1 MEKIDIV
8 LTYVDG
14 NDERWLNKRKQYTV
28 ARGMDVSNSRYRD
41 WENLQYIF
49 RGIEMYAPWV
59 NKVFLVTDHQVP
71 EWINKDCDKLVL
83 VNHEDYIPKEYLP
96 TFNSNVIESNL
107 HRIEELSEYFIILND
122 DIFFMNTCTS
132 EDFFKNGRPQAIF
145 MEYPVGCGGNNDV
158 FPHTLIN
165 NYNLLGKYFS
175 RKEYKKRLRGK
186 ILNLNYGW
194 YFFYN
199 LIMYMMPFPNL
210 FGILTPHFACPYTKD
225 SFRKMWDL
233 EKDMLT
239 ETNSHRF
246 RQKEDLTIYLFH
258 LYDVLSGNFH
268 PHNMLKMGKMI
279 AIREDE
285 PYIYQIIKS
294 KKYKLL
300 CLNDE
305 CPEELFET
313 VKKKVNVCLAEKFKN
328 KSSFEI

>member
-14 NDERWLNKRKQYTV
+14 NDERWLNKRKQYTI

-71 EWINKDCDKLVL
+71 EWINTDCDKLVL
-83 VNHEDYIPKEYLP
+83 VNHEDYIPEEYLP
-96 TFNSNVIESNL
+96 TFNTNVIENNF
-107 HRIEELSEYFIILND
+107 HRIKGLSEYFIVLND
-122 DIFFMNTCTS
+122 DFFFMNTCTP
-132 EDFFKNGRPQAIF
+132 EDFFRNGKPQAIF
-145 MEYPVGCGGNNDV
+145 MEYPVGCGGNSDV
-158 FPHTLIN
+158 FPHLLIN
-165 NYNLLGKYFS
+165 NYNVLGKYFS

-199 LIMYMMPFPNL
+199 LIMYMLPFPNL
-210 FGILTPHFACPYTKD
+210 FGILTPHFACPYTKA
-225 SFRKMWDL
+225 SFCKMWEL
-233 EKDMLT
+233 EKEMLT
-239 ETNSHRF
+239 ETNGHRF
-246 RQKEDLTIYLFH
+246 RQKDDLTIYLFH

-268 PHNMLKMGKMI
+268 PHNMPKMGKMI